1 MFGKKKEKEKEK
13 VIRVCLKGEEV
24 YRGTMTDLPLKE
36 EIILSKSDEFF
47 NDPNPCFIHR
57 SAVRVRLIAELE
69 EAVRRR
75 TGSFGTAMQT
85 FREWISQN
93 TSETVMLKK
102 I

>member
-57 SAVRVRLIAELE
+57 SAEHRMNLLHIFCVANPRKEFDKHLILL
-69 EAVRRR
+69 V
-75 TGSFGTAMQT
+75 
-85 FREWISQN
+85 
-93 TSETVMLKK
+93 
-102 I
+102 

>member
-1 MFGKKKEKEKEK
+1 MFRKKKEKEKEK

-69 EAVRRR
+69 EAVAQENWELWNRYADLPGVDY
-75 TGSFGTAMQT
+75 T
-85 FREWISQN
+85 EYI
-93 TSETVMLKK
+93 
-102 I
+102 